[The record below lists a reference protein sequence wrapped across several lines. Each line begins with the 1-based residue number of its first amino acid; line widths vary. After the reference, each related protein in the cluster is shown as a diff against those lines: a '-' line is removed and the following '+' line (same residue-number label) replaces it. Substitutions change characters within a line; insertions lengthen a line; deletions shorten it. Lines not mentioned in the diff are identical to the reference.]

1 MLKEILMSCYP
12 NDDHKLRKLQ
22 VATDDVA
29 SEFKRTIH
37 LNLYEFWVIF
47 SKYVFY
53 RYVHPSCSM

>member
-1 MLKEILMSCYP
+1 MSCYP

-29 SEFKRTIH
+29 NEFKRTIH
-37 LNLYEFWVIF
+37 LNLYEFWVIYP
-47 SKYVFY
+47 KYVFY

>member
-29 SEFKRTIH
+29 NEFKRTIHFLKKRTIH
-37 LNLYEFWVIF
+37 LNLYEF
-47 SKYVFY
+47 
-53 RYVHPSCSM
+53 